1 MGIHGLGF
9 AIREAFSSIRRN
21 GLMSA
26 VAVTTVAVCLFF
38 LAGVIL
44 LSVNLS
50 HMAGMWEEQVHVR
63 VYLEE
68 EIEPDVILHLR
79 ARILEIEGVEDAQF
93 VSRDEALERLKQ
105 QFGQQKDLL
114 AGIEGSNPLPNS
126 FEVRVVPP
134 QRIPEVGAEM
144 QMLEGVES
152 VQFRQDIL
160 DTLFQATAAVRVFG
174 LVLVLVMGLGAVFII
189 SNTIR
194 ITVFSRRR
202 EIGIMKLVGATDAL
216 IRGPFMIEGLILGL
230 LGSALAAYGVSHIY
244 RWVFEQC
251 VQSLPFLPLVSPE
264 PLLYDTALSLAVA
277 GALLGAS
284 GSVLSIRRYL
294 KV

>member
-1 MGIHGLGF
+1 MGIDGLAF
-9 AIREAFSSIRRN
+9 AIRESVQSIRRN

-38 LAGVIL
+38 LASVLL

-50 HMAGMWEEQVHVR
+50 HMAGQWESQVHVR
-63 VYLEE
+63 VYLDDKVEQKTVKDIQAK
-68 EIEPDVILHLR
+68 IEAID
-79 ARILEIEGVEDAQF
+79 GVTKVTY
-93 VSRDEALERLKQ
+93 VSKDEALARLRE

-126 FEVRVVPP
+126 FEVRVNPP
-134 QRIPEVGAEM
+134 QRIPEVGSIIEKIAGIEKI
-144 QMLEGVES
+144 
-152 VQFRQDIL
+152 QFRQEIVDR
-160 DTLFQATAAVRVFG
+160 LFKATAAVRVFG
-174 LVLVLVMGLGAVFII
+174 LALVLLMATGAVFII

-216 IRGPFMIEGLILGL
+216 IRGPFMIEGLLLGL
-230 LGSALAAYGVSHIY
+230 LGAALSSFAISNMY
-244 RWVFEQC
+244 RWLFEQC
-251 VQSLPFLPLVSPE
+251 IESLPFLPLVAPE
-264 PLLYDTALSLAVA
+264 PLLLNTSASLVLV
-277 GALLGAS
+277 GALLGSA

-294 KV
+294 RV